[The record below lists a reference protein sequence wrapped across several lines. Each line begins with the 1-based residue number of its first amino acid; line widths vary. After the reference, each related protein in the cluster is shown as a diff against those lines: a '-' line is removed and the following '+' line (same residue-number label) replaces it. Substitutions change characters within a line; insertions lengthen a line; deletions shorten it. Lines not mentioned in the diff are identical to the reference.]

1 MKYTQ
6 RRNAKLMILMIF
18 SVWILSALIS
28 IPPLFGWGR
37 ASKTLEKQ
45 GICLVSQDYSYQI
58 YATLLAFYIPLSL
71 MIIIYI
77 KIYRTANKIKKKEL
91 KTSIRLNDSASNN
104 LINTENIQAISKY
117 SPIFEKK
124 LDEKSI
130 GSNEYNMCKMKCS
143 NSHLSTS
150 FNLNLNGAAIDSK
163 KKFFNKMKSN
173 SSKMIKTGSVS
184 EVSYRISNRSLDSK
198 VASSVSSQD
207 TNAIINSNMNVS
219 NSIVNTQI
227 ERSNL
232 SLHFSRGL
240 TKVFYG
246 IKRPPNSL
254 KSKGK
259 NQKATQTLGI
269 IMGCFILCW

>member
-37 ASKTLEKQ
+37 ASKTLIKH

-58 YATLLAFYIPLSL
+58 YATLLAFYIPLSV

-77 KIYRTANKIKKKEL
+77 NIYRTAKKIKKKEL
-91 KTSIRLNDSASNN
+91 KTSIRLNDSGSFHQM
-104 LINTENIQAISKY
+104 NTENTPGVSKY
-117 SPIFEKK
+117 SPVFEKK
-124 LDEKSI
+124 LDEKST
-130 GSNEYNMCKMKCS
+130 GSNDNNACKIKCS
-143 NSHLSTS
+143 NSHLSAS
-150 FNLNLNGAAIDSK
+150 FNFNSNGVTAIDRK
-163 KKFFNKMKSN
+163 NKIFNMITPKTKN
-173 SSKMIKTGSVS
+173 SGSVS
-184 EVSYRISNRSLDSK
+184 ELSYKTSTRSIDSK
-198 VASSVSSQD
+198 ICSSLCSQE

-219 NSIVNTQI
+219 NSIVNSQI
-227 ERSNL
+227 GRSKL
-232 SLHFSRGL
+232 RYQFTKSLNR
-240 TKVFYG
+240 VFYG
-246 IKRPPNSL
+246 IKQQPSISR
-254 KSKGK
+254 SKGK